1 MEKNK
6 KILIADDIE
15 LFLEMERNFL
25 QREDLDLL
33 ITKDGRKALEMIR
46 LHSPQVAFLGMDM
59 PGISGIECCRKI
71 KNDSALQDTGVVI
84 IVPAGHP
91 QDAANSRD
99 AGCDEILFKPF
110 NHDQFL
116 ATVRRFVEIDV
127 RSGKRIKAQIRVY
140 YGPAPQKLLSEFSV
154 DMSTGGLYVQT
165 DFPLPVDENLT
176 LRLSLPDQK
185 GMISCKARVA
195 WVNPK
200 ENPRKPELPPGMGI
214 QFVDLCLEDL
224 KSIKRFLE
232 HNELE
237 PSW

>member
-6 KILIADDIE
+6 KILIADDVE

-25 QREDLDLL
+25 QRDDLDLL

-46 LHSPQVAFLGMDM
+46 QHSPQVAFLGLNM
-59 PGISGIECCRKI
+59 PGLSGVECCSAI
-71 KNDSALQDTGVVI
+71 KDDATISSTAVVI

-91 QDAANSRD
+91 KEVELCRD

-110 NHDQFL
+110 NHDEFL
-116 ATVRRFVEIDV
+116 ATVRRFVELEI
-127 RSGKRIKAQIRVY
+127 RTGKRIKAQMRVY

-176 LRLSLPDQK
+176 LRLTLPDQK
-185 GMISCKARVA
+185 GMVSCRARVA

-214 QFVDLCLEDL
+214 QFVDISLEDM